1 MFSKEITVCFS
12 IYLYGYHHIIYLTLG
27 KNKIKRTNPGKAG
40 IPLRKKII
48 FWCLICCVG
57 ITASMLTAFSYS
69 KERSAVSPSQLIMLI
84 VTTLVLLIYYL
95 KLDRNEELVP
105 AAIKVKEQ
113 KKKGDNTSKTVTF
126 KDVAGL
132 EEVKEELS
140 EVIDFIKNVEKY
152 KKMGAKIPKGI
163 LFHGPPGTGKTLMA
177 SAIAGESNSHF
188 IYASGSEF
196 VEKYVGVGASRIRE
210 VFERAKKNSPAVIFI
225 DEIDAIG
232 SIRNA
237 DNNSEKDQT
246 LNQLLVEMD
255 GFNTNDNIVVVGAT
269 NRIDMLDPA
278 LLRPG
283 RFDRH
288 MFIGNPNV
296 KAREEIL
303 RVHTRNKP
311 LGKDVDITDIARKT
325 HGVSGAH
332 LASIANEAAI
342 LAVRKNKTLI
352 TAEEF
357 YQAIERVLI
366 GLQMKNTS
374 VMEREKRVVAYHE
387 AGHALIG
394 RILKNNPVEKISIVP
409 RGQAMGYVLNSS
421 DEDRYL
427 HTKDELQNKICTLLG
442 GRAAEETV
450 FGEITTGA
458 KDDLSKANEIAQQ
471 MVCELGMSGLGNRI
485 YKYERGGDTM
495 PLVDREIKKIID
507 QCYKKTKDII
517 KENIDLL
524 EKIASEL
531 FRKETLTGKE
541 LEMICNF

>member
-1 MFSKEITVCFS
+1 M
-12 IYLYGYHHIIYLTLG
+12 
-27 KNKIKRTNPGKAG
+27 
-40 IPLRKKII
+40 RKKVV
-48 FWCLICCVG
+48 FWCLFCSVG
-57 ITASMLTAFSYS
+57 ITTSMLTAFSYS
-69 KERSAVSPSQLIMLI
+69 EKGFSGNSGQFILLVI
-84 VTTLVLLIYYL
+84 TTLVLLMYYL
-95 KLDRNEELVP
+95 KLDGNSELVP
-105 AAIKVKEQ
+105 ATIKVKEQ
-113 KKKGDNTSKTVTF
+113 NKKRDDTTKLVTF

-210 VFERAKKNSPAVIFI
+210 VFEKAKKNCPSVVFI

-255 GFNTNDNIVVVGAT
+255 GFNTNDNIVIVGAT

-303 RVHTRNKP
+303 KVHTRNKP
-311 LGKDVDITDIARKT
+311 LATDVDMVEIARKT

-342 LAVRKNKTLI
+342 LAVRKNKTTI

-366 GLQMKNTS
+366 GLQLKNPS
-374 VMEREKRVVAYHE
+374 VMEKEKRVVAYHE

-394 RILKNNPVEKISIVP
+394 RVLKNSPVEKISIVP
-409 RGQAMGYVLNSS
+409 RGQAMGYVLNST

-427 HTKDELQNKICTLLG
+427 HTRDELQNKICVFLG
-442 GRAAEETV
+442 GRAAEELV
-450 FGEITTGA
+450 FDEITTGA
-458 KDDLSKANEIAQQ
+458 KDDLLKANEIAQQ
-471 MVCELGMSGLGNRI
+471 MVCELGMSDLGNRI
-485 YKYERGGDTM
+485 YKCDHNGEAM
-495 PLVDREIKKIID
+495 PIVEREIKKIID
-507 QCYKKTKDII
+507 LAYKKTMDII
-517 KENIDLL
+517 NENSQSL

-531 FRKETLTGKE
+531 FQKETLTGKD
-541 LEMICNF
+541 LDMICNF

>member
-1 MFSKEITVCFS
+1 M
-12 IYLYGYHHIIYLTLG
+12 
-27 KNKIKRTNPGKAG
+27 
-40 IPLRKKII
+40 RKKII

-69 KERSAVSPSQLIMLI
+69 KERSASSPSQLIMLI
-84 VTTLVLLIYYL
+84 ITTLVLLIYYL

-210 VFERAKKNSPAVIFI
+210 LFERAKKNSPAVIFI

-232 SIRNA
+232 SVRNA

-311 LGKDVDITDIARKT
+311 LGKDVDIAVIARKT

-342 LAVRKNKTLI
+342 LAVRKNKNLI

-366 GLQMKNTS
+366 GLQMKNSS
-374 VMEREKRVVAYHE
+374 VMERE
-387 AGHALIG
+387 
-394 RILKNNPVEKISIVP
+394 
-409 RGQAMGYVLNSS
+409 
-421 DEDRYL
+421 
-427 HTKDELQNKICTLLG
+427 
-442 GRAAEETV
+442 
-450 FGEITTGA
+450 
-458 KDDLSKANEIAQQ
+458 
-471 MVCELGMSGLGNRI
+471 
-485 YKYERGGDTM
+485 
-495 PLVDREIKKIID
+495 
-507 QCYKKTKDII
+507 
-517 KENIDLL
+517 
-524 EKIASEL
+524 
-531 FRKETLTGKE
+531 
-541 LEMICNF
+541 

>member
-1 MFSKEITVCFS
+1 
-12 IYLYGYHHIIYLTLG
+12 
-27 KNKIKRTNPGKAG
+27 
-40 IPLRKKII
+40 
-48 FWCLICCVG
+48 
-57 ITASMLTAFSYS
+57 MLTAFSYS
-69 KERSAVSPSQLIMLI
+69 KDKYGGSPGQLVILI
-84 VTTLVLLIYYL
+84 ISTLVLLMYYL
-95 KLDRNEELVP
+95 KLDGNGELVP
-105 AAIKVKEQ
+105 AAIKVKDQ
-113 KKKGDNTSKTVTF
+113 KKKGDDTSKSVTF

-140 EVIDFIKNVEKY
+140 EVIDFIRNVEKY

-210 VFERAKKNSPAVIFI
+210 VFDKAKKNSPAVVFI

-255 GFNTNDNIVVVGAT
+255 GFNTNDNIVIVGAT

-303 RVHTRNKP
+303 KVHTRNKP
-311 LGKDVDITDIARKT
+311 LGVDVDIAEIARKT

-352 TAEEF
+352 TNEEF
-357 YQAIERVLI
+357 SQAIERVLI

-374 VMEREKRVVAYHE
+374 VMEKEKRVVAYHE

-394 RILKNNPVEKISIVP
+394 RILKNSPVEKISIVP
-409 RGQAMGYVLNSS
+409 RGQAMGYVLNSTN
-421 DEDRYL
+421 EDKYL

-442 GRAAEETV
+442 GRAAEEII

-458 KDDLSKANEIAQQ
+458 KDDLDKANEIAQQ
-471 MVCELGMSGLGNRI
+471 MVCELGMSELGNRV
-485 YKYERGGDTM
+485 YKYDRSGETM
-495 PLVDREIKKIID
+495 PLVEREIKKIID
-507 QCYKKTKDII
+507 LSYKKTRDII
-517 KENIDLL
+517 KENSGLL
-524 EKIASEL
+524 ERIASEL

>member
-1 MFSKEITVCFS
+1 
-12 IYLYGYHHIIYLTLG
+12 
-27 KNKIKRTNPGKAG
+27 
-40 IPLRKKII
+40 
-48 FWCLICCVG
+48 
-57 ITASMLTAFSYS
+57 MLTAYSYS
-69 KERSAVSPSQLIMLI
+69 KEDFAVGPGLFGMLI
-84 VTTLVLLIYYL
+84 ITTLALLIYYL
-95 KLDRNEELVP
+95 KLDGGAVLVP

-113 KKKGDNTSKTVTF
+113 KKNSDDIAKSVTF

-152 KKMGAKIPKGI
+152 KRMGAKIPKGI

-210 VFERAKKNSPAVIFI
+210 VFEKAKKNNPAVVFI

-255 GFNTNDNIVVVGAT
+255 GFNTNDNIVIVGAT

-288 MFIGNPNV
+288 MFIGNPNIR
-296 KAREEIL
+296 AREEIL

-311 LGKDVDITDIARKT
+311 LGDDVDVTVIARKT

-352 TAEEF
+352 TNDEF
-357 YQAIERVLI
+357 SQAIERVLI
-366 GLQMKNTS
+366 GLQLKNSS
-374 VMEREKRVVAYHE
+374 VMEKEKRVVAYHE

-394 RILKNNPVEKISIVP
+394 RILKNSPVEKISIVP
-409 RGQAMGYVLNSS
+409 RGQAMGYVLNST
-421 DEDRYL
+421 DEDKYL
-427 HTKDELQNKICTLLG
+427 HTRDDLYNRICTLLG
-442 GRAAEETV
+442 GRAAEEIV
-450 FGEITTGA
+450 FREITTGA
-458 KDDLSKANEIAQQ
+458 KDDLGKANEIAQQ
-471 MVCELGMSGLGNRI
+471 MVCELGMSDLGNRV
-485 YKYERGGDTM
+485 YKCDHNGETK
-495 PLVDREIKKIID
+495 PIVEREIKKIID
-507 QCYKKTKDII
+507 LSYKKTKDLIV
-517 KENIDLL
+517 ENSELL
-524 EKIASEL
+524 ERIASEL
-531 FRKETLTGKE
+531 FHKETLTGQE
-541 LEMICNF
+541 LEVICNF

>member
-1 MFSKEITVCFS
+1 M
-12 IYLYGYHHIIYLTLG
+12 
-27 KNKIKRTNPGKAG
+27 
-40 IPLRKKII
+40 KKKLV
-48 FWCLICCVG
+48 FWCVICSVG
-57 ITASMLTAFSYS
+57 ITASMLTAYS
-69 KERSAVSPSQLIMLI
+69 HSSKDFAGSPGMLGI
-84 VTTLVLLIYYL
+84 LTIITLSLLVFYL
-95 KLDRNEELVP
+95 KLDGDTELVP

-113 KKKGDNTSKTVTF
+113 KQKGEDVKKSVTF
-126 KDVAGL
+126 SDVAGL
-132 EEVKEELS
+132 EEVKEELF

-152 KKMGAKIPKGI
+152 RNMGAKIPKGI

-196 VEKYVGVGASRIRE
+196 VEKYVGVGASRIRD
-210 VFERAKKNSPAVIFI
+210 VFEKAKKNIPAVVFI

-255 GFNTNDNIVVVGAT
+255 GFKSNDNIVIVGAT

-303 RVHTRNKP
+303 KVHTRNKP
-311 LGKDVDITDIARKT
+311 LKNDVDIANIARRT

-352 TAEEF
+352 TDEEF
-357 YQAIERVLI
+357 SQAIERVLI
-366 GLQMKNTS
+366 GLQLKNTS
-374 VMEREKRVVAYHE
+374 VMEKEKRIVAYHE
-387 AGHALIG
+387 AGHALMG
-394 RILKNNPVEKISIVP
+394 RILKSNPVEKISIVP
-409 RGQAMGYVLNSS
+409 RGQAMGYVLNAT

-427 HTKDELQNKICTLLG
+427 HTKDELYNKICVLLG
-442 GRAAEETV
+442 GRAAEEIV

-458 KDDLSKANEIAQQ
+458 KDDLEKANEIARQ
-471 MVCELGMSGLGNRI
+471 MVCELGMSDLGNRV
-485 YKYERGGDTM
+485 YKCDHNGEPK
-495 PLVDREIKKIID
+495 PLVEREIKKIID
-507 QCYKKTKDII
+507 SSYKNAKII
-517 KENIDLL
+517 ILKNSELL
-524 EKIASEL
+524 ERIASEL
-531 FRKETLTGKE
+531 FHKETLTGKE
-541 LEMICNF
+541 LETICNF

>member
-1 MFSKEITVCFS
+1 M
-12 IYLYGYHHIIYLTLG
+12 
-27 KNKIKRTNPGKAG
+27 
-40 IPLRKKII
+40 RKKII
-48 FWCLICCVG
+48 FWCLICSVG
-57 ITASMLTAFSYS
+57 ITTSMLTAYSYS
-69 KERSAVSPSQLIMLI
+69 KEDFAVGPGLFGMLI
-84 VTTLVLLIYYL
+84 ITTLALLIYYL
-95 KLDRNEELVP
+95 KLDGGAELVP

-113 KKKGDNTSKTVTF
+113 KKNSDDISKSVTF

-152 KKMGAKIPKGI
+152 KRMGAKIPKGV

-210 VFERAKKNSPAVIFI
+210 VFEKAKKNNPAVVFI

-255 GFNTNDNIVVVGAT
+255 GFNTNDNIVIVGAT

-288 MFIGNPNV
+288 MFIGNPNIR
-296 KAREEIL
+296 AREEIL

-311 LGKDVDITDIARKT
+311 LGDDVDITVIARKT

-352 TAEEF
+352 TNDEF
-357 YQAIERVLI
+357 SQAIERVLI
-366 GLQMKNTS
+366 GLQLKNSS
-374 VMEREKRVVAYHE
+374 VMEKEKRVVAYHE

-394 RILKNNPVEKISIVP
+394 RILRNSPVEKISIVP
-409 RGQAMGYVLNSS
+409 RGQAMGYVLNST
-421 DEDRYL
+421 DEDKYL
-427 HTKDELQNKICTLLG
+427 HTRDDLYNRICTLLG
-442 GRAAEETV
+442 GRAAEEIV
-450 FGEITTGA
+450 FREITTGA
-458 KDDLSKANEIAQQ
+458 KDDLGKANEIAQQ
-471 MVCELGMSGLGNRI
+471 MVCELGMSDLGNRV
-485 YKYERGGDTM
+485 YKCDHNGETK
-495 PLVDREIKKIID
+495 PIVEREIKKIID
-507 QCYKKTKDII
+507 LSYKKTKDLIV
-517 KENIDLL
+517 ENSELL
-524 EKIASEL
+524 ERIASEL
-531 FRKETLTGKE
+531 FHKETLTGQE
-541 LEMICNF
+541 LEVICNF

>member
-1 MFSKEITVCFS
+1 MK
-12 IYLYGYHHIIYLTLG
+12 
-27 KNKIKRTNPGKAG
+27 
-40 IPLRKKII
+40 KKIV
-48 FWCLICCVG
+48 FWCMIISVAL
-57 ITASMLTAFSYS
+57 TASMLTAFSYS
-69 KERSAVSPSQLIMLI
+69 HRGFAGNPGQFALLII
-84 VTTLVLLIYYL
+84 TTLALLIYYMR
-95 KLDRNEELVP
+95 LDGNTELVP

-113 KKKGDNTSKTVTF
+113 QKNKDESSKSVTF
-126 KDVAGL
+126 EDVAGL

-140 EVIDFIKNVEKY
+140 EVIDFIKNVDKY
-152 KKMGAKIPKGI
+152 RKMGAKIPKGI

-177 SAIAGESNSHF
+177 SAMAGEANSNF

-210 VFERAKKNSPAVIFI
+210 VFEKAKKNSPSVVFI

-232 SIRNA
+232 SVRNA

-255 GFNTNDNIVVVGAT
+255 GFKTGDNIVIVGAT

-296 KAREEIL
+296 RAREEIL

-311 LGKDVDITDIARKT
+311 LGTDVDIAEIARKT

-342 LAVRKNKTLI
+342 LAVRKNKSLI
-352 TAEEF
+352 TDEEF
-357 YQAIERVLI
+357 SQAVERVLI
-366 GLQMKNTS
+366 GLQLKNSS
-374 VMEREKRVVAYHE
+374 VMEKEKRVVAFHE

-394 RILKNNPVEKISIVP
+394 RILKNNPIEKISIVP
-409 RGQAMGYVLNSS
+409 RGQAMGYVLNYTE
-421 DEDRYL
+421 EDKYL
-427 HTKDELQNKICTLLG
+427 HTRDELHNKICTLLG
-442 GRAAEETV
+442 GRAAEELI

-458 KDDLSKANEIAQQ
+458 KDDLGKANEIAQQ
-471 MVCELGMSGLGNRI
+471 MVCELGMSGLGNRVF
-485 YKYERGGDTM
+485 KYDQNRDKIPSVE
-495 PLVDREIKKIID
+495 REIKRIIDLAYKDTKII
-507 QCYKKTKDII
+507 IS
-517 KENIDLL
+517 ENRAHL
-524 EKIASEL
+524 ERIATEL
-531 FRKETLTGKE
+531 FHKETLTGKE
-541 LEMICNF
+541 LDRICNF